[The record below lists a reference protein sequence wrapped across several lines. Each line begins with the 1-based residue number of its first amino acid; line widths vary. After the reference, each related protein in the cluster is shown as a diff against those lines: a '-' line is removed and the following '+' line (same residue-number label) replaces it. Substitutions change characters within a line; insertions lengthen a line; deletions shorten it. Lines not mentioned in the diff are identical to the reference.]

1 MPATKL
7 QYSRTVV
14 LQINTSGAWRTIV
27 KLNLD
32 KTDQSAHAMSHA
44 AEIAHLF
51 EAKLRIVSD
60 DGTQRAISHWSD
72 KRTGWVDVRHDKNA
86 AR

>member
-1 MPATKL
+1 MPATKQ

-27 KLNLD
+27 KLDLG
-32 KTDQSAHAMSHA
+32 KTDQAAQAMSHA
-44 AEIAHLF
+44 SELAHLF
-51 EAKLRIVSD
+51 DAKLRIVTD
-60 DGTQRAISHWSD
+60 DGTQQAISHWAD
-72 KRTGWVDVRHDKNA
+72 KRSGWVDVRQ